1 MAATKRQSDIVD
13 SKVSKRAK
21 VDKNRAKIKDAPAEE
36 FEGFDQAKYASA
48 PVSAKERSN
57 KSKEEHGPAAH
68 APPNKSCLN
77 GQTSR
82 EAHAKQKALAKD
94 RKAAK
99 PHADSIVRSKK
110 IWERLRR
117 KSHVPKQERD
127 ELVKE
132 LFEIISGRVKDF
144 VFKHDSVR
152 IIQCALKYATPQQRR
167 QITTELKGSY
177 RELAESKYA
186 KFLIAKMVVGD
197 EESRDAVV
205 EEFYG
210 HVKRLIRHP
219 EASWIVDDIYR
230 TIATKQQRAIML
242 REWYGP
248 EFVIFSKAKTH
259 KTSNDEQVTAELSDI
274 LAEHPEKRGPIMSHL
289 HEMTNQ
295 LVQKKTTGF
304 TILHD
309 ALLQYFLNC
318 KPRSPEITEFFSM
331 LRDDEEGDIYKN
343 LAFTKSGSRL
353 LCLCLSHGNSKD
365 RRGILKFFKTH
376 IKLLAGDQHGHN
388 VLLTAYEVIDDTVM
402 TSKTIFPE
410 LLSKDLEGEAREQ
423 ELLVQAENLTAR
435 IPLLYL
441 MSADAPKWLIP
452 KETAAL
458 LSEVREI
465 RKETSKKDPET
476 RRMELLRNIA
486 QPLLDLIAVQARY
499 LAQST
504 FGCQF
509 IMETVFGCA
518 GVGDIQ
524 AALGAIADLATQEVE
539 GKEQQEENEKILAT
553 PAVGRMLKALVQGGR
568 FNKATNA
575 IQLANPLLKF
585 DELLFQ
591 KIKSKGGD
599 EEIVAWANGP
609 NSFVIVA
616 MSEAEDFGMKEEL
629 MDVLRRNVRKLDR
642 ENRGTEIL
650 LGKIGAS
657 RDDRIGKGE
666 RKSAVE
672 GDSDNAEHVDVGS
685 NKIEKKKAKKGKSK
699 P

>member
-1 MAATKRQSDIVD
+1 MAASKRSNESADF
-13 SKVSKRAK
+13 KASKRAR
-21 VDKNRAKIKDAPAEE
+21 VDKGRSKVRDAPADE
-36 FEGFDQAKYASA
+36 FEGFDQVKDTSA
-48 PVSAKERSN
+48 PHSTDEKSKRLRGKQGSTTYSSSN
-57 KSKEEHGPAAH
+57 KSETY
-68 APPNKSCLN
+68 LN

-82 EAHAKQKALAKD
+82 EAHAKQKAIAQD

-99 PHADSIVRSKK
+99 PNADSIARSKK

-127 ELVKE
+127 ELVEE
-132 LFEIISGRVKDF
+132 LFQIISGRVKDF

-152 IIQCALKYATPQQRR
+152 VIQCALKYATPDQRR

-197 EESRDAVV
+197 DESRDAVV

-230 TIATKQQRAIML
+230 TIATKQQKAIML

-248 EFVIFSKAKTH
+248 EFVIFGKSKTH
-259 KTSNDEQVTAELSDI
+259 SASRDGQVTAELSNL

-318 KPRSPEITEFFSM
+318 KPGSPEIAEFFSM

-353 LCLCLSHGNSKD
+353 LCLCLAHGNSKD

-376 IKLLAGDQHGHN
+376 IKLLASDQYGHS
-388 VLLTAYEVIDDTVM
+388 VLLTAYEVVDDTVM
-402 TSKTIFPE
+402 MSKTIFPE
-410 LLSKDLEGEAREQ
+410 LLSKELEPEAREQ
-423 ELLVQAENLTAR
+423 ELLAQAEHLTAR
-435 IPLLYL
+435 TSLLYL
-441 MSADAPKWLIP
+441 MSPDAPKWLITN
-452 KETAAL
+452 ETAAL
-458 LSEVREI
+458 ISEVREI

-476 RRMELLRNIA
+476 RRIELVKTVA
-486 QPLLDLIAVQARY
+486 QPLLDLITHQARY

-509 IMETVFGCA
+509 ITETVFGCA

-524 AALGAIADLATQEVE
+524 AALGAIADLATEVVE
-539 GKEQQEENEKILAT
+539 GKEQREENEKILAT

-568 FNKATNA
+568 FNKVTNS
-575 IQLANPLLKF
+575 IQLVEPPLKF
-585 DELLFQ
+585 DELLFH
-591 KIKSKGGD
+591 KIRSKGGD

-609 NSFVIVA
+609 NSFVVVA
-616 MSEAEDFGMKEEL
+616 MSEADNFEKREEL
-629 MDVLRRNVRKLDR
+629 VEVLRRNKRKLDR
-642 ENRGTEIL
+642 ENRGTAIIL
-650 LGKIGAS
+650 EKIGGSGREKKGQLGKDAA
-657 RDDRIGKGE
+657 E
-666 RKSAVE
+666 E
-672 GDSDNAEHVDVGS
+672 AEHVDVNSSG
-685 NKIEKKKAKKGKSK
+685 IEKKKGKKGKSK
-699 P
+699 AKN